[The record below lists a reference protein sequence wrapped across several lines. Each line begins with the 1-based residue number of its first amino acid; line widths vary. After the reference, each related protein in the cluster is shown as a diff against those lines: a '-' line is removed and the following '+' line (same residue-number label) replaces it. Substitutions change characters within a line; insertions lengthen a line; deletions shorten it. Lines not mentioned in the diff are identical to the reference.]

1 MIAVFLKKKYSYQ
14 VLPTLIILSKKHVNV
29 SYLFS
34 STYVGGEKMTIW
46 YVIFKVV
53 TKNIQSIFA
62 QNGVVSCK

>member
-29 SYLFS
+29 SYFKH
-34 STYVGGEKMTIW
+34 VCRCKKKIIW